1 MTLHLHTEPIP
12 GCYRCDLSRHE
23 AETILAEQAACHHP
37 TVTCDDCG
45 AEITT
50 PLPREAID
58 SHPDGEAANEIAGIV
73 MDVLGWQNLSDRY
86 GIANRV
92 LRWLDTNR
100 PDGLKGGHR

>member
-1 MTLHLHTEPIP
+1 MTLHLHTELVP

-23 AETILAEQAACHHP
+23 AEAIFAEQSACLHL

-45 AEITT
+45 AE
-50 PLPREAID
+50 LREAELVPID
-58 SHPDGEAANEIAGIV
+58 SHPDGEAANEIAWNV
-73 MDVLGWQNLSDRY
+73 MAVLGWRDLGRRY
-86 GIANRV
+86 SIAYRV